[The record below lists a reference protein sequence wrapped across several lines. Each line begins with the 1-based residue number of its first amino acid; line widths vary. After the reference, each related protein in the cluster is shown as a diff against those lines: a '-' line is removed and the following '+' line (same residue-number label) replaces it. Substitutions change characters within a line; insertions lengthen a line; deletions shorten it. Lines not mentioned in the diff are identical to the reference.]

1 MAEGGEERLPDLYD
15 KVWSCWETLDGT
27 DEPLSSYNVQVEGF
41 FSWCI
46 MCMDTIRTAILNT
59 MQCN

>member
-15 KVWSCWETLDGT
+15 KVWSCWETLDST
-27 DEPLSSYNVQVEGF
+27 DEPSSSYNVQVEVF
-41 FSWCI
+41 FFLVYNVYGYH
-46 MCMDTIRTAILNT
+46 TAILNT